1 VLFPEPAEHAAAL
14 NEGCM
19 KSEFDDY
26 AGNYDTALNQGL
38 SLSGESKEY
47 FAHQR
52 VRWLAGRLADL
63 GVQPSHVLDYGCG
76 TGSTSP
82 ELLEQLHARTVVG
95 VDASRESLDV
105 ARQAHVDP
113 RVQFRTMSDLEP
125 SGQFDVVYCNGVFHH
140 VEPEQRLDALGY
152 VRRSLSEGGYFG
164 LWENNPWNPGT
175 RLVMRRIPFDR
186 DAKLLSPPHARA
198 LLTRAGFDV
207 LRTDFLF
214 LFPRVLSALR
224 PLEAR
229 LTRFPAGAQYM
240 VLSRKG

>member
-1 VLFPEPAEHAAAL
+1 
-14 NEGCM
+14 M

-26 AGNYDTALNQGL
+26 AGHYDSALNQGL

-47 FAHQR
+47 FAHER
-52 VRWLAGRLADL
+52 VRWLAARLSDL

-76 TGSTSP
+76 TGGTSL
-82 ELLEQLHARTVVG
+82 ELLEQLHARMVVG

-105 ARQAHVDP
+105 ARKVHATP
-113 RVQFRTMSDLEP
+113 RLQFKTLSDLEP
-125 SGQFDVVYCNGVFHH
+125 SGQFEVVYCNGVFHH

-152 VRRSLSEGGYFG
+152 VHRSLSEGGYFG

-186 DAKLLSPPHARA
+186 DAKLLSPPRTRE
-198 LLTRAGFDV
+198 LLTRARFDV

-240 VLSRKG
+240 VLCRKGKW